1 MASRPALEAGE
12 RSIMKPVRTE
22 IIDGIGHLSLN
33 NPDALNALSAELA
46 GAAAAF
52 IRECGEKKV
61 RAVLL
66 KAEPNKHN
74 VWSAGLDIRGLPK
87 GRRDPLAYNDAF
99 EDLLHAVA
107 AAPFP
112 VIAVVRGGVWGGAF
126 DLVSTCDIVVADS
139 TAKFAITPA
148 KLCIPYNP
156 TGVMHILNAIGPTRT
171 KAMFFTAEPID
182 AVTAERWGVIT
193 HLRDDPDACAAELC
207 ATIKKNAALSIAVIK
222 EQIRMFTDARNLSLI
237 EFERLQGLRR
247 SVYDSEDY
255 AEGIS
260 SFIEKR
266 KPEFKGR

>member
-1 MASRPALEAGE
+1 MGTV
-12 RSIMKPVRTE
+12 KTE
-22 IIDGIGHLSLN
+22 IIEEIGHLSLD
-33 NPDALNALSAELA
+33 NPDALNALSAEV
-46 GAAAAF
+46 AAAAASF
-52 IRECGEKKV
+52 LRESGEKGV

-66 KAEPNKHN
+66 KAEPNKHK

-107 AAPFP
+107 MAPFP
-112 VIAVVRGGVWGGAF
+112 VIAVVKGGVWGGAF
-126 DLVSTCDIVVADS
+126 DLVSTCDMVVADS

-156 TGVMHILNAIGPTRT
+156 TGVMHILNVIGPTRT

-182 AVTAERWGVIT
+182 AVTAERWGVVT
-193 HLRDDPDACAAELC
+193 HLNEDPDACAAGLC

-222 EQIRMFTDARNLSLI
+222 EQIRMFTDARNISLI

-247 SVYDSEDY
+247 RVWDSEDY

-260 SFIEKR
+260 SFVEKR
-266 KPEFKGR
+266 KPVFKGR